1 MQTRAW
7 PASSSSAYDLFFSPP
22 QQHSHCNFSQDPWWH
37 RDRPAWGSARTPD
50 SSCVALSTPCLM
62 TQRIRAPTYR
72 NQVFLGMGK
81 LVLHPSCLPGHPQIR
96 PKHPFP
102 PSYFCTAW
110 LHPPSPKSY
119 LQLHSLIFC
128 IFLSSSIYSSCCPP
142 QLLSASVS
150 TELMPAAQQPRGA
163 HKSHS

>member
-7 PASSSSAYDLFFSPP
+7 PASSSSAYDLFSSPP
-22 QQHSHCNFSQDPWWH
+22 QQHSLCNFSQDPWWH
-37 RDRPAWGSARTPD
+37 RGPPRVRQCEDTRQLLRGSQHSLPD
-50 SSCVALSTPCLM
+50 DTKNKGTHLQEPSVPRDGETGSSSFLSS
-62 TQRIRAPTYR
+62 RAPTD
-72 NQVFLGMGK
+72 
-81 LVLHPSCLPGHPQIR
+81 P
-96 PKHPFP
+96 PKTPFSP
-102 PSYFCTAW
+102 LYFCTAW

-128 IFLSSSIYSSCCPP
+128 ISLSSNIYSSYCPP

-150 TELMPAAQQPRGA
+150 TELMPVAQQPRDA